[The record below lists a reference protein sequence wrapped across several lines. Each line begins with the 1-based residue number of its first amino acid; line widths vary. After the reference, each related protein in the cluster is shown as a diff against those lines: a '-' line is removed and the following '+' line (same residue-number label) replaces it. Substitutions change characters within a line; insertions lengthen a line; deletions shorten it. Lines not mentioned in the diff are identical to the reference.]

1 MKKPAPAFKAIH
13 EYDIGPLATC
23 LARLGEQQALLA
35 KVRTALPEAL
45 AGHVLHT
52 VLSGSRLLLYVD
64 SAAWASQI
72 RFFRDAILALGLQ
85 AGRQSVND
93 VQLRILQAE
102 AVERVR
108 RANLPT
114 PETAERIAAEN
125 GAEGDELAAAL
136 NRLGATLRRRLR
148 ER

>member
-1 MKKPAPAFKAIH
+1 MKKPTTAFKTIQ

-23 LARLGEQQALLA
+23 LARIGDQRVMLA
-35 KVRTALPEAL
+35 KVRAALPEAL
-45 AGHVLHT
+45 AEHVVHT

-72 RFFRDAILALGLQ
+72 RFFRDAILALDLHN
-85 AGRQSVND
+85 GRQRAND
-93 VQLRILQAE
+93 VQLKILPAE
-102 AVERVR
+102 AVERAR

-114 PETAERIAAEN
+114 PETAERIVAES
-125 GAEGDELAAAL
+125 GEEGDELAAAL